1 MAVSIISQP
10 TTPNV
15 TGTKL
20 VYTVSGSD
28 ISHPQYSYVL
38 DVYLS
43 GSTDLLTRQ
52 FQIPNAN
59 GVAEFQPSGI
69 FNSYLSMITFGK

>member
-20 VYTVSGSD
+20 VYTVSG
-28 ISHPQYSYVL
+28 IRY
-38 DVYLS
+38 
-43 GSTDLLTRQ
+43 
-52 FQIPNAN
+52 
-59 GVAEFQPSGI
+59 I
-69 FNSYLSMITFGK
+69 FKW